1 MNKNAKTITA
11 CVSCAA
17 AVGLGAFAL
26 YLNKDKK
33 SVPTVDSVPE
43 AVTEAATEANAEKL
57 SADWADNYDYV
68 PSLNGVC
75 ERTKSL
81 MRLNKDIMGWVK
93 IDGTQVDY
101 PFLRDPGEV
110 AANDPYYGPD
120 EWVPNSYYLEKDIF
134 RQYYDR
140 GTFYADYRNNFGGDE
155 SQQSD
160 NLVIYGHNW
169 YDGTM
174 MGSLRKYRPDPEF
187 YEQHPFIQVSS
198 NYKEYDYVV
207 FAYLITSGSYNAT
220 DFHYWDMEDFDTEE
234 DFKFYIDNCRGG
246 QLLDTGVDVKY
257 GDKLL
262 TLSTCYADYDNSRF
276 IVVARR
282 LRDGEVAGDMTTIQ
296 HTEEYLK
303 KKKEE
308 AEKASKEE
316 AEKAANEEKP
326 Q

>member
-1 MNKNAKTITA
+1 MNKNAKIITA
-11 CVSCAA
+11 CISCAA

-26 YLNKDKK
+26 YLKKDRN
-33 SVPTVDSVPE
+33 SVPTIE
-43 AVTEAATEANAEKL
+43 NTTQAATEASSEADAEKL
-57 SADWADNYDYV
+57 LADWADKYDYT
-68 PSLNGVC
+68 PSLNGTT
-75 ERTKSL
+75 ERTRSL

-120 EWVPNSYYLEKDIF
+120 AWEPNAFYLAKDIF
-134 RQYYDR
+134 RQDYER
-140 GTFYADYRNNFGGDE
+140 GTYFADYRNRFDGDE

-160 NLVIYGHNW
+160 NLIIYGHNW

-187 YEQHPFIQVSS
+187 YEQHPFIELSS
-198 NYKEYDYVV
+198 NYKTYDYVI
-207 FAYLITSGSYNAT
+207 FSYLITSGSYDAT
-220 DFHYWDMEDFDTEE
+220 DFHYWNMEDFDTEE
-234 DFKFYIDNCRGG
+234 EFKFYIDNCHGG

-282 LRDGEVAGDMTTIQ
+282 LREGEVAGDMTTIQ
-296 HTEEYLK
+296 HTEEYNK
-303 KKKEE
+303 RKKEE